1 MGGVNYPD
9 KKANGGII
17 TALRLGLANGSDV
30 EGKIDL
36 MGDLSKEDK
45 KTFAELKKLLFD
57 ATIKDRPGYAQNM
70 LEAANPFD
78 DKDADSKGSQ
88 ERARAF
94 DRGNKK
100 LIYGIIS
107 TKNDPKGREEFVEEF
122 TENYENMMYPA
133 GRMAEGGIAR
143 LGLANGSLDPDELAA
158 LKEEVK
164 QNPTMVNEITDI
176 EFGVNKPGPATDQG
190 PYPMDNEKRDT
201 IVDMLN
207 MGTDIAVIKEIT
219 KATDKEMDEAIDF
232 FKYGAA
238 GFPIPSFDNS
248 GKMTDDGLY
257 KGRESRPES
266 KANGGV
272 AGILKV

>member
-1 MGGVNYPD
+1 MENSYEQLIDDYNNGILVEAGESLTDYISRMGGVNYPD

-17 TALRLGLANGSDV
+17 TALR
-30 EGKIDL
+30 I
-36 MGDLSKEDK
+36 
-45 KTFAELKKLLFD
+45 
-57 ATIKDRPGYAQNM
+57 
-70 LEAANPFD
+70 
-78 DKDADSKGSQ
+78 
-88 ERARAF
+88 
-94 DRGNKK
+94 
-100 LIYGIIS
+100 
-107 TKNDPKGREEFVEEF
+107 
-122 TENYENMMYPA
+122 
-133 GRMAEGGIAR
+133 
-143 LGLANGSLDPDELAA
+143 GLANGSLSPDELAA

-176 EFGVNKPGPATDQG
+176 EFGVNEPGPATDQG